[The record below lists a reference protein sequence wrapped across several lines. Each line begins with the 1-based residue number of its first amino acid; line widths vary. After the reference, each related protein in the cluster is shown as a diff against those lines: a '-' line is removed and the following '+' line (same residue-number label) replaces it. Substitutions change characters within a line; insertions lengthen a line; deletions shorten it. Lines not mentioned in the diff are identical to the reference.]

1 MLLPRLLSGAH
12 AQELKA
18 AFSAN
23 SPAAMVEAKKLVAS
37 VVNRSPSAELIEL
50 TAKSL
55 TDIRASPEG
64 IEGMTAFL
72 EKRKPSWLQ

>member
-1 MLLPRLLSGAH
+1 
-12 AQELKA
+12 
-18 AFSAN
+18 
-23 SPAAMVEAKKLVAS
+23 MVEAKKLVAS
-37 VVNRSPSAELIEL
+37 VVNRPPTDELIEL